1 MMLSS
6 HDHITFCCNC
16 DGMNVWHAFFFITR
30 WTIGLQAR
38 RSSSTCWHKLWVQ
51 LYYFFSFILCNSK
64 HSIQNHTDWS
74 IDIPLFPIV
83 TNKSKILDVK
93 SYWMRFII
101 FLIWCLINTLAPV
114 TFPDPCLLHFCMFP
128 NLFPAPID
136 FIPVC
141 NLLIFKGHAA
151 PYYFRG
157 IMNTKPKKKKRQY
170 QRTDWI

>member
-1 MMLSS
+1 MLSS
-6 HDHITFCCNC
+6 HDRITFCCNC
-16 DGMNVWHAFFFITR
+16 DGMNVWRAFFFITR

-64 HSIQNHTDWS
+64 HSMQTHTKGS
-74 IDIPLFPIV
+74 IDISLFPTVI
-83 TNKSKILDVK
+83 NKSKILDAK
-93 SYWMRFII
+93 LCWMRFLI
-101 FLIWCLINTLAPV
+101 FLTWCLINTLASCA
-114 TFPDPCLLHFCMFP
+114 FPDPRLFYFCMFSKI
-128 NLFPAPID
+128 FSAPID

-141 NLLIFKGHAA
+141 NLLISKGHVA

-157 IMNTKPKKKKRQY
+157 ITNTKPKKKKRQY